1 MIQAI
6 RNWTK
11 KLLGRSQAEVG
22 AESKVDTLERLSDR
36 TSYSDYTKKLWDT
49 IASQTCPNCSSKN
62 TLHVTAEE
70 GVVQTV
76 ACSECD
82 SRYLVCLIREFG
94 AQKI

>member
-6 RNWTK
+6 RNWIK
-11 KLLGRSQAEVG
+11 DLLGRSQAEV
-22 AESKVDTLERLSDR
+22 ATDSKLETLERLSDH
-36 TSYSDYTKKLWDT
+36 TNYSDYCEKLWDT

-62 TLHVTAEE
+62 TLHVTAE
-70 GVVQTV
+70 GGIAQNV

-82 SRYLVCLIREFG
+82 SRYWISPIREFG